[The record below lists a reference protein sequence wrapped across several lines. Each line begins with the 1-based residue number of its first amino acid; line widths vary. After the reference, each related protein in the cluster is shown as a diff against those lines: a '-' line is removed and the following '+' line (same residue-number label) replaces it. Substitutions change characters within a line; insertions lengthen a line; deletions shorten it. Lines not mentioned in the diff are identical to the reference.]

1 MNAPLPDPR
10 ADGTLRS
17 PRDRALPAY
26 VVVTPVRDELRHIP
40 HTLRTMQ
47 AQTHLPLRWV
57 IVDDGSTD
65 GTSEILAAATAGLSW
80 ITVID
85 TGSRARALGSAEVVA
100 FQRGLET
107 LPESLPWDFVVK
119 LDGDVALAPD
129 YFERLLAR
137 MDADPSWGI
146 ASGVYC
152 EEDAQGHWAP
162 VGMPAY
168 HAAGAS
174 KVVRRACFRQ
184 IGGFVARKGWDT
196 VDEIRAGLAG
206 WRTGH
211 FAELQFRHLKPEGAA
226 MGSLATHRFHGE
238 IYYET
243 GGGAGFL
250 LLKSMHR
257 ALTARPR
264 LLGGA
269 AMLWGYLASVLKG
282 RERLVTDAEA
292 RFYRS
297 LLRQRLAGSM
307 SRRPRPASAPGP
319 RPQHQEN

>member
-1 MNAPLPDPR
+1 MNDRVPDTAFEPPASALRASPPRVLP
-10 ADGTLRS
+10 S
-17 PRDRALPAY
+17 Y
-26 VVVTPVRDELRHIP
+26 VVVTPVRDELHHIP
-40 HTLRTMQ
+40 HTLRTMK

-65 GTSEILAAATAGLSW
+65 GTSAILADETAGIPW

-85 TGSRARALGSAEVVA
+85 TGSRERALGSAEVVA

-107 LPESLPWDFVVK
+107 IPESLAWDFVVK
-119 LDGDVALAPD
+119 LDGDVALDPG
-129 YFERLLAR
+129 YFEHLLAR
-137 MDADPSWGI
+137 LSGDPGWGI

-152 EEDAQGHWAP
+152 EEDARGHWAP
-162 VGMPAY
+162 VAMPSY

-184 IGGFVARKGWDT
+184 IGGFVPRKGWDT

-211 FAELQFRHLKPEGAA
+211 FDDLRFRHLKPEGAA

-250 LLKSMHR
+250 LLKALHR
-257 ALTARPR
+257 ALAGSPF
-264 LLGGA
+264 LLGGL
-269 AMLWGYLASVLKG
+269 AMGWGYLASVLSG
-282 RERLVTDAEA
+282 RERLVSDDEA
-292 RFYRS
+292 RFYRA
-297 LLRQRLAGSM
+297 LLRRRLAGAL
-307 SRRPRPASAPGP
+307 SRRPRPTP
-319 RPQHQEN
+319 RPQET